1 MVEDQNSL
9 AKNED
14 ASSTRQEMLQMGNS
28 LVELTDQILK
38 HSQKFLKAFN
48 KQFAYVKLES
58 IIFQEADYLEV
69 AIKEVEEIGKI
80 FASYEIQMKG
90 LKNAHLYQ
98 KSATVLAVEAKE
110 RVEMIQAQQAQA

>member
-38 HSQKFLKAFN
+38 HSQKFLKSFN

-80 FASYEIQMKG
+80 FASYEIQMKVAKLVVSYVRG
-90 LKNAHLYQ
+90 QPLAPI
-98 KSATVLAVEAKE
+98 AFRGTVTVS
-110 RVEMIQAQQAQA
+110 RGIFS